1 MHYHR
6 ITKYK
11 QKTEGVKIGTEKE
24 FKKAGTH
31 NGRFHADEVMAT
43 AILKE
48 IFDIELVRTRDED
61 TLKDLELVYDVGDGE
76 FDHHQS
82 DKEHRENGTPYA
94 ACGLIWRKFGKDVI
108 KANDSSLSEEEVN
121 GVFRYIDR
129 NLIEAIDA
137 EDNGIRSTVTI
148 IPNLNVST
156 LISNFNPPWD
166 ANIEDEDSYFNEAV
180 KFADIIL
187 GNALAHQIS
196 TIRAKT
202 NIIEAYEKRPRPEL
216 LVLDRPYPWSRL
228 LNSVD
233 RNREVLFV
241 VFPRE
246 NEYLLQTVR
255 GGGGPLRNRKSL
267 PAAWAGK
274 RDEELNEI
282 IGIDD
287 AIFCHTG
294 RFIAGAKSYD
304 SIMKMADLAIAEP
317 VEAPKRQFLKVL
329 RKFISRQLK
338 SVGLQ

>member
-1 MHYHR
+1 
-6 ITKYK
+6 
-11 QKTEGVKIGTEKE
+11 
-24 FKKAGTH
+24 
-31 NGRFHADEVMAT
+31 MAT

-48 IFDIELVRTRDED
+48 VFDIELVRTRDMD
-61 TLKDLELVYDVGDGE
+61 VLKDLDIVYDVGDGE
-76 FDHHQS
+76 FDHHQN

-94 ACGLIWRKFGKDVI
+94 ACGLIWRKFGRNVVLS
-108 KANDSSLSEEEVN
+108 NEPSFSEEEVN
-121 GVFRYIDR
+121 SVFRYIDR

-166 ANIEDEDSYFNEAV
+166 ADIEDEDSYFNQAV

-187 GNALAHQIS
+187 GNSLAHQIS
-196 TIRAKT
+196 TVKAKAH
-202 NIIEAYEKRPRPEL
+202 IKEAYEKRPRPEV
-216 LVLDRPYPWSRL
+216 LVLNRSYPWARV
-228 LNSVD
+228 LNSID

-241 VFPRE
+241 IFPRE
-246 NEYLLQTVR
+246 DEYLIQTVR

-267 PAAWAGK
+267 PASWAGK

-304 SIMKMADLAIAEP
+304 SIIKMAEMAIAEP
-317 VEAPKRQFLKVL
+317 VEVPKRQFLHVL

>member
-1 MHYHR
+1 
-6 ITKYK
+6 
-11 QKTEGVKIGTEKE
+11 
-24 FKKAGTH
+24 
-31 NGRFHADEVMAT
+31 MAT

-48 IFDIELVRTRDED
+48 IFDIELIRTRDMD
-61 TLKDLELVYDVGDGE
+61 ILKELDIVYDVGDGE
-76 FDHHQS
+76 FDHHQN
-82 DKEHRENGTPYA
+82 DKELRENGTPYA
-94 ACGLIWRKFGKDVI
+94 ACGLIWRKYGRAVI
-108 KANDSSLSEEEVN
+108 SASDPLLSEEEVN

-148 IPNLNVST
+148 IPNLNVSN

-166 ANIEDEDSYFNEAV
+166 ADIDDEDVYFNQAV

-187 GNALAHQIS
+187 GNSLAHQIS
-196 TIRAKT
+196 TIKAKT

-216 LVLDRPYPWSRL
+216 LVLDRPYPWSRV
-228 LNSVD
+228 LNSID
-233 RNREVLFV
+233 RSREVLFV
-241 VFPRE
+241 IFPRE

-255 GGGGPLRNRKSL
+255 GGSGPLRNRKSL
-267 PAAWAGK
+267 PASWAGK

-287 AIFCHTG
+287 VIFCHSG

-304 SIMKMADLAIAEP
+304 SIMKMAELAIAEP
-317 VEAPKRQFLKVL
+317 VEAPKRQFLHVL